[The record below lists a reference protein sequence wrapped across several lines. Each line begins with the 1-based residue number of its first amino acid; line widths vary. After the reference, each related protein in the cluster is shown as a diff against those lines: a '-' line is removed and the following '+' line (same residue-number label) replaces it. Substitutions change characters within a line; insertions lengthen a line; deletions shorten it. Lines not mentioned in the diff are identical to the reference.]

1 MGPEKRYRVRGY
13 GVGVK
18 WSDVPGIVTEKS
30 GLTNRVQALNDA
42 YEAQR
47 AAHEREA
54 KMSNQLKESA
64 ERESKLQADFE
75 ALNKKMDTWQAQVG
89 AHSLANILAAAG
101 ISSMESLDL
110 GRLLNLVMKPNNL
123 EATSTSYLCQT
134 ASELT
139 DMRNAPNNGQVTL
152 T

>member
-1 MGPEKRYRVRGY
+1 MGPEKRNRVRGY

-18 WSDVPGIVTEKS
+18 WSDIPGIVTENS
-30 GLTNRVQALNDA
+30 GITNRVQALNDA

-47 AAHEREA
+47 EAHERREA
-54 KMSNQLKESA
+54 EMSKQLRESA

-75 ALNKKMDTWQAQVG
+75 VLNKKMDAWQAQVG

-101 ISSMESLDL
+101 ISSIKSLDL
-110 GRLLNLVMKPNNL
+110 
-123 EATSTSYLCQT
+123 YLCQT

-139 DMRNAPNNGQVTL
+139 DMKNVPNNGQITL